1 MYDQS
6 RFFTV
11 TGRAFNGAPLQ
22 IEEHQAD
29 VVALYQK
36 LKGFAVVAKPKADI
50 ADQTAIVEGGRH
62 DYLTSVAAQF
72 GAKGMGLEEIF
83 AATEAINQS
92 RCKPPKSQA
101 EVRAICDWVV
111 NREQKKEL
119 GPSRPMTP
127 RRSSASES
135 PDLMHFLHNDH
146 GNSERIV
153 TMFGSDLRYCHP
165 LKKWLV
171 WDGQRWA
178 VDIAEQ
184 SRRLAKETMLEYLR
198 QAVAVGFEP
207 AIKFAKSSL
216 DSKRITNTLREAQD
230 QIFVVPSELDQHPY
244 LLNFL
249 NGTVDLRT
257 GIRSEHRREDFITKV
272 VHYDH
277 NPAATCHRFMQ
288 FLGEVTLSPD
298 AAEAGCAR
306 SERLIAYLQRALGYS
321 LTGITSE
328 KAVFLL
334 HGPRDNGKS
343 TLLATF
349 LKLLDEYAVLLQIDT
364 LMIKAGGENNNTQAD
379 LADLRGARF
388 VMTSETEEGQRLAE
402 GKLKRITQGIGRI
415 KATRKYENPIE
426 FDESH
431 KLWIDAN
438 HLPVLRSH
446 DDATWRR
453 LHAIPFNV
461 VIDKP
466 DKKLSVKL
474 LAEAEGILAWAVR
487 GAVDWYSDG
496 LSKPAEVDQTNGAWR
511 KGMDQVGRFVDEYCL
526 VGQGEVKA
534 NPLYV
539 AYQKWAENV
548 GEKAMS
554 GKAFGERILESKRVK
569 ESNVQ
574 KQEKSYGNV
583 YVGMCLREN
592 A

>member
-1 MYDQS
+1 M
-6 RFFTV
+6 
-11 TGRAFNGAPLQ
+11 
-22 IEEHQAD
+22 
-29 VVALYQK
+29 
-36 LKGFAVVAKPKADI
+36 
-50 ADQTAIVEGGRH
+50 
-62 DYLTSVAAQF
+62 
-72 GAKGMGLEEIF
+72 
-83 AATEAINQS
+83 
-92 RCKPPKSQA
+92 
-101 EVRAICDWVV
+101 
-111 NREQKKEL
+111 
-119 GPSRPMTP
+119 
-127 RRSSASES
+127 
-135 PDLMHFLHNDH
+135 
-146 GNSERIV
+146 
-153 TMFGSDLRYCHP
+153 
-165 LKKWLV
+165 
-171 WDGQRWA
+171 
-178 VDIAEQ
+178 
-184 SRRLAKETMLEYLR
+184 
-198 QAVAVGFEP
+198 
-207 AIKFAKSSL
+207 
-216 DSKRITNTLREAQD
+216 
-230 QIFVVPSELDQHPY
+230 
-244 LLNFL
+244 
-249 NGTVDLRT
+249 
-257 GIRSEHRREDFITKV
+257 
-272 VHYDH
+272 
-277 NPAATCHRFMQ
+277 
-288 FLGEVTLSPD
+288 
-298 AAEAGCAR
+298 AR

-364 LMIKAGGENNNTQAD
+364 LMVKAGGENNNTQAD

-487 GAVDWYSDG
+487 GAVKWCSDG
-496 LSKPAEVDQTNGAWR
+496 LRKPAEVEQTNGAWR
-511 KGMDQVGRFVDEYCL
+511 KDMDQVGRFVDEYCL

-534 NPLYV
+534 NHLYG
-539 AYQKWAENV
+539 AYQKWAENG

-554 GKAFGERILESKRVK
+554 GKAFGERILECKRVK
-569 ESNVQ
+569 ESSVL

-583 YVGMCLREN
+583 YVGMCLREKRLIKGLAADVLWRVWGLGGFFLKPSHEKRSGDIFYRN
-592 A
+592 TLHTLHTLHFRKTPCRDYVRANGQSAPMSVLSQ